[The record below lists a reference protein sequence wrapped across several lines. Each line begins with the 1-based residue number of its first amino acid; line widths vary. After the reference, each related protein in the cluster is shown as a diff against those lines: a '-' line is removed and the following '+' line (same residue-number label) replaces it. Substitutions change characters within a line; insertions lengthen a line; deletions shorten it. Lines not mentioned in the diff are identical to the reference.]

1 MSTIAGAQRAFAD
14 WHRTL
19 AAATG
24 GREFSTHGCQWVWQ
38 PTRARLVLLFPTRPD
53 ASGLRPGLA
62 EGTRLGAREVHV
74 FLNAAARDGA
84 LTELGF
90 RDAPPLFWHGGSP
103 ADVAAASS
111 DAQPWKGSIDLS
123 SELPEATGADREEM
137 AVLQPGRRIE
147 HAVARG
153 ADGTL
158 SGRGFAQLHDGGDLS
173 IQSLAV
179 GPSWRRQRAGT
190 AILDAL
196 VQRLDSEEGKGQ
208 VLAAST
214 PGASTFFRTNGLEL
228 LGKGRHLVQ

>member
-1 MSTIAGAQRAFAD
+1 MSTVAGAQRAFAD

-24 GREFSTHGCQWVWQ
+24 GREFSTHGCQWLYQ
-38 PTRARLVLLFPTRPD
+38 PTRARLVLLFPTRPE

-62 EGTRLGAREVHV
+62 EGTRLGAREVYV
-74 FLNAAARDGA
+74 FLNAAARDEA

-90 RDAPPLFWHGGSP
+90 RDAPPLFWHGGSA
-103 ADVAAASS
+103 ADVAAAGR
-111 DAQPWKGSIDLS
+111 DGQPWEGSVELS
-123 SELPEATGADREEM
+123 STLPEATGADREEL

-147 HAVARG
+147 QAVARG
-153 ADGTL
+153 ADVTL
-158 SGRGFAQLHDGGDLS
+158 AGRGFGQLHDGGDLS

-179 GPSWRRQRAGT
+179 GRSWRRQRAGT
-190 AILDAL
+190 ALLGAL
-196 VQRLDSEEGKGQ
+196 VERLDSEEGSGQ

-214 PGASTFFRTNGLEL
+214 PGASAFFRTNGLEL